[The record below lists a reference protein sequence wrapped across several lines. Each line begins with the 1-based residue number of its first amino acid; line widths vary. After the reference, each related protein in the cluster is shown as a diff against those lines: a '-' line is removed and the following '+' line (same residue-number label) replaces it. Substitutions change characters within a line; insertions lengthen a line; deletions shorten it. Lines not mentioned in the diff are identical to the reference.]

1 MRVAPGRPGY
11 SGREKR
17 YAELRVSRITIQYC
31 FQFDDQ
37 PEEIFDLHLDPE
49 TLELVEDAS
58 EPLPDWT
65 RLDFQQCRN
74 CPLKVDEH
82 PRCPVAANM
91 VRPVS
96 RFAKI
101 ISHSQ
106 VRLTVITKER
116 TTVQE
121 TTAQEGLSSLMGLI
135 MASSNCPHTAYFRP
149 MARFHLPMAS
159 SEETVYRA
167 ITMYLL
173 AQYFL
178 RKAGR
183 EPDLDL
189 EGLKKLY
196 ENLEKV
202 NMDICERLRAATEQD
217 STLNAVVLLD
227 FFAKTAPFGMEMLLG
242 EMRPLF
248 ETSFLKEVPP
258 PSS

>member
-1 MRVAPGRPGY
+1 M
-11 SGREKR
+11 K
-17 YAELRVSRITIQYC
+17 
-31 FQFDDQ
+31 
-37 PEEIFDLHLDPE
+37 
-49 TLELVEDAS
+49 VE
-58 EPLPDWT
+58 
-65 RLDFQQCRN
+65 
-74 CPLKVDEH
+74 EH
-82 PRCPVAANM
+82 PRCPVAVNM

-101 ISHSQ
+101 ISHRQ

-135 MASSNCPHTAYFRP
+135 MASSSCPHTAYFRP

-167 ITMYLL
+167 IHDVPARAVLP
-173 AQYFL
+173 AEG
-178 RKAGR
+178 RAGAGF
-183 EPDLDL
+183 DL

-202 NMDICERLRAATEQD
+202 NMDICERLRAATDQD

-227 FFAKTAPFGMEMLLG
+227 FFAKTVPFGMEMLLE

-248 ETSFLKEVPP
+248 ETSFLKDVPP
-258 PSS
+258 PS

>member
-1 MRVAPGRPGY
+1 
-11 SGREKR
+11 
-17 YAELRVSRITIQYC
+17 VSRITIQYC
-31 FQFDDQ
+31 FQFENQ
-37 PEEIFDLHLDPE
+37 PEEIFDLHLDPD
-49 TLELVEDAS
+49 TLELVEDS
-58 EPLPDWT
+58 PEPPPDWT
-65 RLDFQQCRN
+65 RLDFQQCTN
-74 CPLKVDEH
+74 CPLKVEEH
-82 PRCPVAANM
+82 PHCPVAVNM

-135 MASSNCPHTAYFRP
+135 MASSGCPHTAYFRP

-159 SEETVYRA
+159 SDETVYRA

-189 EGLKKLY
+189 EGLKTLY

-202 NMDICERLRAATEQD
+202 NMDICERLRAATDQD

-227 FFAKTAPFGMEMLLG
+227 FFAKTVPFGMEMLLD

-248 ETSFLKEVPP
+248 ETSFLKDVPK
-258 PSS
+258 PS